1 MSCPL
6 AREQHQLSA
15 RWYHDHG
22 RLALWA
28 PETLGCVV
36 HVPGHWVAL
45 TRPEGA
51 QTEQAAAFLCD
62 SLYRHPYALS
72 AEEVGEFF
80 AVIAARQQ
88 GGDLNQAGEW
98 SVNVLVGTLF
108 VFMRTIAMNSLL
120 LFSWAHFS

>member
-62 SLYRHPYALS
+62 SLHRHPYALS
-72 AEEVGEFF
+72 AEEVGEF
-80 AVIAARQQ
+80 
-88 GGDLNQAGEW
+88 
-98 SVNVLVGTLF
+98 SLF
-108 VFMRTIAMNSLL
+108 VFMKTIAMNSLI
-120 LFSWAHFS
+120 LFSWAHFSYS